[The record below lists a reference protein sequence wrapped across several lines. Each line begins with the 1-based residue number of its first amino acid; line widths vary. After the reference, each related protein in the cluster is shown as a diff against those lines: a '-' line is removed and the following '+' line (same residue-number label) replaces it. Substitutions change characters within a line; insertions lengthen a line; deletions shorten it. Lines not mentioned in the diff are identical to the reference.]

1 MHVSKGM
8 VTAAIAALTAPLP
21 LQAAGSRLLRG
32 VSLRTITVLV
42 VAAAVLAT
50 GGFAYVTYTA
60 GQHRA
65 STTRFVEREIVAEGL
80 YEDIRSAA
88 AVEGATT
95 AAYFVVRL
103 PELLADFDRLRADAE
118 SAFSQLREAALE
130 SDPEELENIERLEAT
145 HDLVARRYAEFLQ
158 ALEGGNEEAALA
170 IVADQDVLSQ
180 ARTFNE
186 EVELAADD
194 AAARLLAAQ
203 HEDVAVQ
210 TRGSRIVLAGGVA
223 WVFIIS
229 AVSFIQFRWVLRPI
243 ARVTAATRA
252 MAAGDWGVRVPTA
265 GLKELDDLS
274 ASFNMMAAQLQ
285 ESAERQ
291 RQAATT
297 DVLTGLPNYRS
308 LQDTLTR
315 ELERS
320 LRYGH
325 SLAVLMMDIDEFKL
339 FNDTHGHQAG
349 DRVLMQVADVLR
361 KTSRASDIIGR
372 YGGDEFMV
380 ILPETDR
387 DGAASVANRMLE
399 VFSLERVHTEHG
411 EDLPLALN
419 VGLAVCPTDSQY
431 KQELL
436 ACAAASL
443 YEAKTVH
450 WHAVRA
456 FPEHGSNEGET
467 SGIDRSEY

>member
-21 LQAAGSRLLRG
+21 LQAVGSRLLRR

-42 VAAAVLAT
+42 IAAAAIAT

-65 STTRFVEREIVAEGL
+65 STTRLVEREIVAEGL

-130 SDPEELENIERLEAT
+130 NIERLEAT
-145 HDLVARRYAEFLQ
+145 HDLVASRYAEFLQ

-170 IVADQDVLSQ
+170 IVADQDILSQ

-411 EDLPLALN
+411 EDLPLALS

-467 SGIDRSEY
+467 SGIARSEY